1 MNDLI
6 NLFGEKNVKKL
17 KNGTAILKIWRRTT
31 PHNYWLEDK
40 KGKMLWH
47 SNDENHHKAFSIR
60 IKYFIKLEDSGN
72 VITRSLFGG
81 ENGLSEESTYTL
93 KDEI

>member
-6 NLFGEKNVKKL
+6 DLFGEKNVKKL
-17 KNGTAILKIWRRTT
+17 KNNTAVLKIWRNTT

-40 KGKMLWH
+40 TGQMLWH
-47 SNDENHHKAFSIR
+47 SNDKNHYTAFSMR
-60 IKYFIKLEDSGN
+60 LKYFIKLKDSN
-72 VITRSLFGG
+72 NIITRSLFGG

-93 KDEI
+93 KNEI